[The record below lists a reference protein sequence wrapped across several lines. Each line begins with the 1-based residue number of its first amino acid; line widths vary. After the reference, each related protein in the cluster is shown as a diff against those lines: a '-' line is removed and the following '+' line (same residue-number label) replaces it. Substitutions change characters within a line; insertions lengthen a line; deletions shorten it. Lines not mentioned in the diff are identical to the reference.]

1 LNTLASTAEVIGL
14 FGWKYQLAVLVAVI
28 SRAKINYQREAKLS
42 DVRIINRASERT
54 QQSLPKDAA
63 RLGRIVSTLFAAL
76 LASAL
81 SLGAAAQ
88 DKWPSKPIR
97 LFVQVPPGGAPDVI
111 ARIVGQKMAENT
123 GQAVV
128 VENRPGANGNIAAE
142 AVAKSAPDGHTLL
155 LGMDSSFVVNP
166 HLYSTKQV
174 ELGKDLL
181 PAASIANNVMMLAV
195 SPKVT
200 AKTLPEFVEYARKA
214 SPPLTY
220 SSGGNG
226 SQHHLTMERLKTIAG
241 IDLMHIPYKGGAPAA
256 MAAMTGEVDVTIA
269 GGAGTA
275 LVTSG
280 RLRALAVTG
289 PKRMPQFPNL
299 PTIGETYPG
308 FELTQW
314 YGLFAPVGTPGPV
327 LASMRAELNKAL
339 KHPDV
344 VEKLKGAAVIPWFTS
359 PEEFSAYIKADYE
372 RYAKVVKQ
380 IGLKMD

>member
-1 LNTLASTAEVIGL
+1 
-14 FGWKYQLAVLVAVI
+14 
-28 SRAKINYQREAKLS
+28 
-42 DVRIINRASERT
+42 
-54 QQSLPKDAA
+54 
-63 RLGRIVSTLFAAL
+63 
-76 LASAL
+76 
-81 SLGAAAQ
+81 
-88 DKWPSKPIR
+88 
-97 LFVQVPPGGAPDVI
+97 
-111 ARIVGQKMAENT
+111 MAENT

-128 VENRPGANGNIAAE
+128 VENRPGANGYIAAE
-142 AVAKSAPDGHTLL
+142 VVAKSAPDGHTLL

-181 PAASIANNVMMLAV
+181 PAASIANNMMMLAV

-256 MAAMTGEVDVTIA
+256 VAAMTGEVDVTIA

-289 PKRMPQFPNL
+289 PKRMRQFPNL

>member
-1 LNTLASTAEVIGL
+1 
-14 FGWKYQLAVLVAVI
+14 
-28 SRAKINYQREAKLS
+28 
-42 DVRIINRASERT
+42 
-54 QQSLPKDAA
+54 
-63 RLGRIVSTLFAAL
+63 
-76 LASAL
+76 
-81 SLGAAAQ
+81 
-88 DKWPSKPIR
+88 
-97 LFVQVPPGGAPDVI
+97 VI

-128 VENRPGANGNIAAE
+128 VENRPGANGYIAAE
-142 AVAKSAPDGHTLL
+142 VVAKSAPDGHTLL

-181 PAASIANNVMMLAV
+181 PAASIANNMMMLAV

-256 MAAMTGEVDVTIA
+256 VAAMTGEVDVTIA

-289 PKRMPQFPNL
+289 PKRMRQFPNL